1 MKTAVIFH
9 EDFRKYDLGPNHPL
23 RGDRYNHLPE
33 VFGNDAIAARKS
45 NITFIKPKPAADEF
59 IGAVHGEDYLRF
71 IEMMNKSGGAL
82 TLDTPIPPGLYS
94 IAKLFAGANILA
106 GRLIAEDLFRRVVV
120 LGLGSHHAGYDFGGG
135 FCMINDIAV
144 MIEYLR
150 NNYNIKRI
158 MTIDYDAHCGEG
170 TQDIYYHDPDV
181 LCLDLHQDPMTLF
194 PGKGFAYQV
203 GLGKGKGY
211 TVNIPLPQ
219 GSSDEHFI
227 TAFNKICI
235 PIATQFQP
243 EIIIANGGLDAH
255 FADPLSQLNLSLEG
269 YFRLM
274 TSIVNLSQ
282 QLCDNK
288 LILIVGGGYGL
299 GAVPSGWVAMISAM
313 IGIDK
318 IEITEPVEPPEHSEV
333 AEKQAMEMIRNV
345 KRIQK
350 TYWDLEIQ

>member
-1 MKTAVIFH
+1 
-9 EDFRKYDLGPNHPL
+9 
-23 RGDRYNHLPE
+23 
-33 VFGNDAIAARKS
+33 
-45 NITFIKPKPAADEF
+45 
-59 IGAVHGEDYLRF
+59 
-71 IEMMNKSGGAL
+71 
-82 TLDTPIPPGLYS
+82 
-94 IAKLFAGANILA
+94 
-106 GRLIAEDLFRRVVV
+106 
-120 LGLGSHHAGYDFGGG
+120 
-135 FCMINDIAV
+135 MINDIAV

-158 MTIDYDAHCGEG
+158 MTIDYDAHCGDG

-181 LCLDLHQDPMTLF
+181 LCLDLHQDPMALF

-219 GSSDEHFI
+219 GSSDKHFI

-255 FADPLSQLNLSLEG
+255 FADPLTQLNLSVNG
-269 YFRLM
+269 YSRLM
-274 TSIVNLSQ
+274 NSIAALSKE
-282 QLCDNK
+282 LCDDR
-288 LILIVGGGYGL
+288 LILILGGGYD
-299 GAVPSGWVAMISAM
+299 AKVIPVGWSAMISAM
-313 IGIDK
+313 LEIEGIEFSD
-318 IEITEPVEPPEHSEV
+318 PLEPPEYSEV
-333 AEKQAMEMIRNV
+333 AEKQVMEMIRDV